1 MNGAL
6 ATSEPRSILVI
17 EDDAAQL
24 LALSDRLTREGF
36 DVELAS
42 DGTRGMERATA
53 GDHDLVIL
61 DVMLPGKDG
70 FEIASEVRRRGLAT
84 PILMLTARGEVTDKV
99 VGLDLGADD
108 YLTKPFEFIELMAR
122 IGALLRR
129 VDHRADTA
137 PVDTVAFGDVRVDFR
152 SAEASRGGAPVGLSA
167 KELELLRF
175 LALEPGTV
183 RSRDELLDAVWGY
196 DAMPTTRTVDVHI
209 ARLRQKLEADP
220 GLPKFIVTVRGL
232 GYKLVGC
239 SSAPSGSES
248 RVERHSR

>member
-1 MNGAL
+1 MNGSAG
-6 ATSEPRSILVI
+6 AGARRSILVI

-36 DVELAS
+36 DVEVAS
-42 DGTRGMERATA
+42 DGTRGLEIAVS

-129 VDHRADTA
+129 VDQSSDPTD
-137 PVDTVAFGDVRVDFR
+137 VDTVEIGDVHVDFR
-152 SAEASRGGAPVGLSA
+152 SAEASRDGSPVRLSA

-175 LALEPGTV
+175 LAHNPGAV
-183 RSRDELLDAVWGY
+183 LSRDELLDAVWGC

-220 GLPKFIVTVRGL
+220 GIPEFIVTVRGL
-232 GYKLVGC
+232 GYKLVGTSEAATASDSPAER
-239 SSAPSGSES
+239 SS
-248 RVERHSR
+248 